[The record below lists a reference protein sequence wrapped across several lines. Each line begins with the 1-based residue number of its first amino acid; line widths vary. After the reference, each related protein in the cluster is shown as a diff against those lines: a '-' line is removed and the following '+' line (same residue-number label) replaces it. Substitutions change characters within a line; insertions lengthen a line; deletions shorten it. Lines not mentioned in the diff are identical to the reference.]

1 MSKKT
6 FTLTES
12 DLITYRERVFDGE
25 YTYSEHTETGRVGTH
40 AGSRTSYVQRV
51 WFDFSGLWDTAIT
64 SSNIVSAVLSVGMT
78 AETDNTD
85 AFDIRAYAY
94 DGITIGDTA
103 AEQGYE
109 ACGMGTQMGADC
121 TVSNGATLTATFTAG
136 SDAMATLTDNYG
148 KIGLCPVREA
158 EIGDDTSVYA
168 EITVAVLTVEYED
181 TSAKP
186 VLTDVVWSSPSTEQL
201 MASYTDSLTVSWKYS
216 HEAALSQA
224 QYQVQM
230 RSEQSDWATVAEAV
244 SSASSVVITP
254 DKFPDPY
261 AVAAV
266 YHIRVRCMSS
276 TLVWSDWVSAGVV
289 MVFPE
294 AYGLSPAGGEIVLAE
309 NSIALKWKAQVEY
322 EGTVLTP
329 SAVPSVFDLQYS
341 SNGGEVWS
349 DLTQAYTASVSDG
362 VYTYTAAAG
371 TFPAGVVIW
380 RVRPRVSGHVY
391 DSWAQESFTVK
402 VQASTS
408 SVTCNGLPNP
418 TVSWASS
425 SQIAYQVRFANYD
438 SGAIYGAET
447 SHVIP
452 YIYAD
457 GVYPV
462 QVRTQA
468 SDGTWSEWTE
478 IEYVTITN
486 KPVVGTITLT
496 AIRSAHAVTLK
507 WIVIKPWTKY
517 ILYRNDVPIYV
528 GTAREFTDI
537 GATGECRYYV
547 RAMQGNYYGQ
557 SSVKVVDAT
566 PAVDCMYDMTDEKW
580 IPLKYSS
587 AVRTRSYSET
597 VNAVY
602 RYYAGR
608 RYPAAF
614 VDGTRDRQ
622 LNVSYCFK
630 TLADADTVYA
640 ALGHTVLYK
649 DTQGRRIIGL
659 FGGMAET
666 VTKRFEH
673 ALTIV
678 QTDYTEEVRYEA

>member
-6 FTLTES
+6 FTLSES
-12 DLITYRERVFDGE
+12 DLRTYTKKIRDSGT
-25 YTYSEHTETGRVGTH
+25 TYSETAESGFIGTH
-40 AGSRTSYVQRV
+40 ALSSSAYIRRV
-51 WFDFSGLWDTAIT
+51 WLDFTEVWNDAVTA
-64 SSNIVSAVLSVGMT
+64 SNMTGARLSIIVTPETGNTGVLDVSAVAWSGITVGDT
-78 AETDNTD
+78 ETEQRYEAGDLGD
-85 AFDIRAYAY
+85 AF
-94 DGITIGDTA
+94 G
-103 AEQGYE
+103 E
-109 ACGMGTQMGADC
+109 AVSISPSGT
-121 TVSNGATLTATFTAG
+121 ATLTFDADSTAWN
-136 SDAMATLTDNYG
+136 TLAEHRVLVLVPLD
-148 KIGLCPVREA
+148 EA
-158 EIGDDTSVYA
+158 SIGDVVDLYANITSVA
-168 EITVAVLTVEYED
+168 LTVEYED

-186 VLTDVVWSSPSTEQL
+186 VLTDVKWSSPSVEQL
-201 MASYTDSLTVSWKYS
+201 RASYTDSLTVSWKYS

-261 AVAAV
+261 ADANPF
-266 YHIRVRCMSS
+266 YIRVRCMSS
-276 TLVWSDWVSAGVV
+276 TLVWSDWVQMRAAL
-289 MVFPE
+289 VFPE

-309 NSIALKWKAQVEY
+309 NSIALKWKARVEY

-341 SNGGEVWS
+341 VNGGEVWN

-391 DSWAQESFTVK
+391 DAWAQESFVVK

-438 SGAIYGAET
+438 SGAVYGAAT

-486 KPVVGTITLT
+486 EPVVGTITLT

-507 WIVIKPWTKY
+507 WIVIKAWEKY

-528 GTAREFTDI
+528 GTAKEFTDI

-557 SSVKVVDAT
+557 SSVRVVDAT
-566 PAVDCMYDMTDEKW
+566 PAVDCMYDMTEEKW